1 MFSKERV
8 ERKVDKR
15 CIAENANYR
24 RINSNERP
32 LKEIYLKGIR
42 ISYQIGRKLWLNYY
56 LANDTKDYA
65 SEYLLREA

>member
-15 CIAENANYR
+15 CIAESADHR

-32 LKEIYLKGIR
+32 LKGIYLKRIR
-42 ISYQIGRKLWLNYY
+42 ISY
-56 LANDTKDYA
+56 
-65 SEYLLREA
+65 